1 MSKVYTVELT
11 SEQLGLILKVV
22 NLRGNQ
28 LMSRHSKGAD
38 WELGLLDSLT
48 DYLSESM
55 ISQNKGVNYVA

>member
-28 LMSRHSKGAD
+28 LMSRHTRGAD
-38 WELGLLDSLT
+38 WELGQLDSLT

-55 ISQNKGVNYVA
+55 ISQNKGANYVA

>member
-28 LMSRHSKGAD
+28 LMSRHTRGAD
-38 WELGLLDSLT
+38 WELGQLDSLT

-55 ISQNKGVNYVA
+55 ISQNKGANHVA

>member
-28 LMSRHSKGAD
+28 LMSRHTRGAD
-38 WELGLLDSLT
+38 WELGQLDSLT

-55 ISQNKGVNYVA
+55 ISQNKGVNNVA

>member
-11 SEQLGLILKVV
+11 SEQMGLILKVT

-28 LMSRHSKGAD
+28 LMSRHTRGAD

-48 DYLSESM
+48 DYLSDAM
-55 ISQNKGVNYVA
+55 IQQNKGGDYVA